1 MQLTVLSKLKWQ
13 LHRANLTTL
22 SSGKDF
28 PIQAHCLIFA
38 GCLRNQSTKY
48 LPLVVLMPS
57 QIWTTRLSKGVL
69 VVNYQ
74 NLQSITTINESTST
88 SPAIQRLFTN
98 QKSLSREFIITPFQ
112 NCEIVATSI
121 NTSSKTN
128 VGACNNQVQH
138 PSRHPAPAYPGLP
151 PPHHPSVYQSFLG
164 AIQRPTSQKQISL
177 SSKLESCRIPLQD
190 QCWWLQPPNP
200 IFFAPSSAGLSK
212 PTPSHHLPIYQTFL
226 RAIQRLISQNP
237 SWPATCHPQ
246 ASDRRT
252 HQHIA
257 YFTTEI

>member
-69 VVNYQ
+69 VINYQ

-88 SPAIQRLFTN
+88 CPAIQRLFTN

-151 PPHHPSVYQSFLG
+151 PPPPICLPILPWSHPTSHKPKTNITIFQARELQNTSPRSMLVTTTSKSNILR
-164 AIQRPTSQKQISL
+164 AIQRRPIQTY
-177 SSKLESCRIPLQD
+177 
-190 QCWWLQPPNP
+190 PP
-200 IFFAPSSAGLSK
+200 
-212 PTPSHHLPIYQTFL
+212 HHLPIYQTFL